1 MNQIAL
7 WQRSGILTVLDELML
22 LSLCQRPANPNSPIP
37 MLSTRVLTAAISVIL
52 GSHGAVAFGAAAKKA
67 SPPAPDA
74 CSLLTVDEIKS
85 VVGSSTMVRKGRPR
99 SGGTEKG
106 TQCSFGVASGSLA
119 IALEWRTPQEHE
131 EFKKTL
137 RDVGEQLE
145 PVTGI
150 GDDAFFTGERINVHF
165 GNKCFALWFADRH
178 NVRPREREE
187 ILALAKLCV
196 AKLRTR

>member
-1 MNQIAL
+1 M
-7 WQRSGILTVLDELML
+7 LDELIL
-22 LSLCQRPANPNSPIP
+22 LSAVPFGQRSSNPNLPIP
-37 MLSTRVLTAAISVIL
+37 MRSTRVLIAATSVFL
-52 GSHGAVAFGAAAKKA
+52 GLLGAVAFGAAATKA
-67 SPPAPDA
+67 SSPAPDA

-137 RDVGEQLE
+137 REVGERLE

-150 GDDAFFTGERINVHF
+150 GDDAFFMGERINVHV
-165 GNKCFALWFADRH
+165 GNKGFALWFADRH
-178 NVRPREREE
+178 NVRPQEKEE

-196 AKLRTR
+196 TKLR

>member
-1 MNQIAL
+1 
-7 WQRSGILTVLDELML
+7 
-22 LSLCQRPANPNSPIP
+22 
-37 MLSTRVLTAAISVIL
+37 MLSTRNLTAATAVIFGLL
-52 GSHGAVAFGAAAKKA
+52 GVAASGAATKKA

-85 VVGSSTMVRKGRPR
+85 VVGLSTMVRKGRPR

-119 IALEWRTPQEHE
+119 LALEWRTPQEHE

-137 RDVGEQLE
+137 RDAGERLE
-145 PVTGI
+145 PVSGI
-150 GDDAFFTGERINVHF
+150 GDDAFLMGERINVHV
-165 GNKCFALWFADRH
+165 GNKGFALWFADRH
-178 NVRPREREE
+178 NVRPREKEE

-196 AKLRTR
+196 AKLR